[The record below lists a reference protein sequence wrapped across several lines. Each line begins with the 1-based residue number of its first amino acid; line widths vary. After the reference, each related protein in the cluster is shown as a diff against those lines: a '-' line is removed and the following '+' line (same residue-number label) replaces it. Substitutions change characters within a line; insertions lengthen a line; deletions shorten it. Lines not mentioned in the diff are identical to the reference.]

1 LEEAIAGRRHAV
13 IPVALGFLAGLVF
26 GSFIAALTWRWPAG
40 RSIAAGR
47 SRCDH
52 CDAVLGARDLVPV
65 LSFVVLHGRCRQC
78 GGVIESRNP
87 GIELAAGAIGGLA
100 LLAAPDVTGVLGA
113 VFGWAL
119 LTLAVLDAEHFWLPD
134 RIVLPLGIAGLAA
147 GLAGPPVLVDRLIG
161 AAAGFAVLAA
171 IAAVYRHRT
180 GRTGLGGGD
189 PKLLGAIGAWLG
201 WTALPFVVL
210 GAATLGLL
218 LVAGDRLRGREVSR
232 HSRVP
237 LGALLAA
244 AAWALWLAGRFGS
257 FPW

>member
-1 LEEAIAGRRHAV
+1 ML
-13 IPVALGFLAGLVF
+13 VAAGFLAGLVF
-26 GSFIAALTWRWPAG
+26 GSFIAALTSRWPAG

-52 CDAVLGARDLVPV
+52 CDAVLGAHDLVP
-65 LSFVVLHGRCRQC
+65 LASFMALRGRCRHC
-78 GGVIESRNP
+78 GEAIAPRHP
-87 GIELAAGAIGGLA
+87 AIELAAGAIGA
-100 LLAAPDVTGVLGA
+100 VAMLAAPDVTGVLGA
-113 VFGWAL
+113 GFGWAL
-119 LTLAVLDAEHFWLPD
+119 LALAVLDVEHFWLPD
-134 RIVLPLGIAGLAA
+134 TIVLPLGMAGLAA
-147 GLAGPPVLVDRLIG
+147 SLAGPPALVDRLIG

-171 IAAVYRHRT
+171 IAAVYRYRT

-201 WTALPFVVL
+201 WTALPFVLL
-210 GAATLGLL
+210 GAATLGLV
-218 LVAGDRLRGREVSR
+218 LVAGDRLRGREVTR